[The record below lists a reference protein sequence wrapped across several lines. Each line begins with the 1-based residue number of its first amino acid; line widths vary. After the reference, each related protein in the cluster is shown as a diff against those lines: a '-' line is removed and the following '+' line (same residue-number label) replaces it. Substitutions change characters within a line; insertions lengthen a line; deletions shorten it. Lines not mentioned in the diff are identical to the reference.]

1 MLKSIQNQEIT
12 MSELLKKIIEE
23 LYTPTQA
30 ELDAL
35 SENELLEVEEWY
47 LKQMY
52 EPDLEEDTIDG
63 PNIGRCRDK

>member
-1 MLKSIQNQEIT
+1 
-12 MSELLKKIIEE
+12 MSELLKKIIKER
-23 LYTPTQA
+23 YIPTQA

-52 EPDLEEDTIDG
+52 ETDYDEDTIDS
-63 PNIGRCRDK
+63 PEHRSM